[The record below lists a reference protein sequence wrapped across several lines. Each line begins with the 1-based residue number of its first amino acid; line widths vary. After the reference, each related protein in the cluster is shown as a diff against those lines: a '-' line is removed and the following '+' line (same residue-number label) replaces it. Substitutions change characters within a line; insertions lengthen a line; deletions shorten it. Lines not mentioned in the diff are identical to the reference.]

1 MKHKLLTFILAGGM
15 GERLFPLTLY
25 RAKPAVP
32 YLGSY
37 RIIDFTLSNCLNSG
51 IRQIFVLSQYRS
63 ESLERHLV
71 QGWNFF
77 HGPLGEFLITLP
89 PPMRMGGEWYR
100 GTADAIFQNLHV
112 LEREKPLIV
121 LILSGDHIYR
131 MDYRKMIKFHEEK
144 KADATIAAIPV
155 PKKEAKRFGVMEI
168 NKEKKVIAFY
178 EKEPEA
184 PTIPGDPSQC
194 LANMGV
200 YVFETRI
207 LAEAVAKDSRKKN
220 SSHDFG
226 KNIFPEIIKEK
237 NVYAFSLT
245 DASPDS
251 SNFWQDIGTLDS
263 YYKTQISFLSK
274 KPPFPLHFPNWYLHT
289 YSPPYPPAEIENSNI
304 KNSMISGGCK
314 IKKSKIINSILG
326 PNVFVE
332 NDCVIQDSIV
342 MENCIIRKNSKVYK
356 AILDKLIEVPE
367 NFIIS
372 VEEISKK
379 KLPITITEEGI
390 VVLPRGFK
398 LEEKTLS

>member
-32 YLGSY
+32 YLGTY

-77 HGPLGEFLITLP
+77 HGPLGEFLISLP

-112 LEREKPLIV
+112 LEREKPLNV
-121 LILSGDHIYR
+121 LILSGDHVYR
-131 MDYRKMIKFHEEK
+131 MDYRKLIKFHEESG
-144 KADATIAAIPV
+144 ANSTIAAVPV
-155 PKKEAKRFGVMEI
+155 PKKEAKRFGVIQI
-168 NKEKKVIAFY
+168 NEEKKVIAFY
-178 EKEPEA
+178 EKDPEA
-184 PTIPGDPSQC
+184 PAMPTNSNYC

-200 YVFETRI
+200 YVFNTKT
-207 LAEAVAKDSRKKN
+207 LAEAVAKDSRKK
-220 SSHDFG
+220 SSIHDFG
-226 KNIFPEIIKEK
+226 RNIFPELIKDK
-237 NVYAFSLT
+237 NVYAFSLA
-245 DASPDS
+245 DASPDN

-263 YYKTQISFLSK
+263 FYDTQMAFLSK

-289 YSPPYPPAEIENSNI
+289 YIPSYPPSEI
-304 KNSMISGGCK
+304 KNGKIKSSIISVGCK
-314 IKKSKIINSILG
+314 IQNAKIINSILG
-326 PNVFVE
+326 PNVFVGSGSI
-332 NDCVIQDSIV
+332 IQDSII
-342 MENCIIRKNSKVYK
+342 MENCIINKNSIIKK

-367 NFIIS
+367 NSII
-372 VEEISKK
+372 EEKEMK
-379 KLPITITEEGI
+379 EKGLPITITEQGVI
-390 VVLPRGFK
+390 VLPRGFK
-398 LEEKTLS
+398 LEKKL

>member
-71 QGWNFF
+71 HGWNFF
-77 HGPLGEFLITLP
+77 HGPLGEFLISLP
-89 PPMRMGGEWYR
+89 PPMRIGGEWYR
-100 GTADAIFQNLHV
+100 GTADAFFQNLHV
-112 LEREKPLIV
+112 LEREKPENV

-155 PKKEAKRFGVMEI
+155 PKKEAERFGVMEI
-168 NKEKKVIAFY
+168 DEEQRIIAFY
-178 EKEPEA
+178 EKDPNA
-184 PTIPGDPSQC
+184 PTIPRNPSQC

-200 YVFETRI
+200 YVFSTKV

-220 SSHDFG
+220 SIHDFG

-237 NVYAFSLT
+237 RVYGFSLRE
-245 DASPDS
+245 ASPDG

-263 YYKTQISFLSK
+263 YYTTQMAFLSK

-289 YSPPYPPAEIENSNI
+289 YSPPFPPSQIKGCRIENS
-304 KNSMISGGCK
+304 MICGGCVIKKAK
-314 IKKSKIINSILG
+314 IKNSILG
-326 PNVFVE
+326 PNTIVE
-332 NDCVIQDSIV
+332 EGSEIVNSII
-342 MENCIIRKNSKVYK
+342 MENCTIKKNAKVYK
-356 AILDKLIEVPE
+356 TILDKLIEVPE
-367 NFIIS
+367 NFII
-372 VEEISKK
+372 EKDEILEK
-379 KLPITITEEGI
+379 KLPVTITEEGV

-398 LEEKTLS
+398 LEKVALS

>member
-51 IRQIFVLSQYRS
+51 LRQIFVLSQYRS

-77 HGPLGEFLITLP
+77 HGPLGEFLISLP

-100 GTADAIFQNLHV
+100 GTADAFFQNLHV
-112 LEREKPLIV
+112 LERERPENV

-155 PKKEAKRFGVMEI
+155 PKKEAARFGVMEI
-168 NKEKKVIAFY
+168 DSGEKVIAFY
-178 EKEPEA
+178 EKDPKA
-184 PTIPGDPSQC
+184 PTMPDNPSFC

-200 YVFETRI
+200 YVFRTET

-220 SSHDFG
+220 SIHDFG

-237 NVYAFSLT
+237 NVFAFSLT
-245 DASPDS
+245 EASPDG

-263 YYKTQISFLSK
+263 YYSTQMAFLSK
-274 KPPFPLHFPNWYLHT
+274 KPPFPLHFPSWYLHT
-289 YSPPYPPAEIENSNI
+289 YSPPYPPSQIENSKI
-304 KNSMISGGCK
+304 ENSMVCGGTI
-314 IKKSKIINSILG
+314 IKKAKIINSILG
-326 PNVFVE
+326 PNTIVE
-332 NDCVIQDSIV
+332 EGCEIKNSII
-342 MENCIIRKNSKVYK
+342 MENCRIKKNSKIYK

-367 NFIIS
+367 NFIIEKS
-372 VEEISKK
+372 EILNM
-379 KLPITITEEGI
+379 KLPVTVTEEGV

-398 LEEKTLS
+398 LEKSSSG

>member
-15 GERLFPLTLY
+15 GERLLPLTLY

-32 YLGSY
+32 YLGNY

-51 IRQIFVLSQYRS
+51 IRQIFVLAQYRS

-112 LEREKPLIV
+112 LEREKPLNV

-131 MDYRKMIKFHEEK
+131 MDYRKMIKFHEDK
-144 KADATIAAIPV
+144 MADATIGAIPV
-155 PKKEAKRFGVMEI
+155 PRKEAKRFGVMEI
-168 NKEKKVIAFY
+168 NNEKKVIAFF
-178 EKEPEA
+178 EKDPNA
-184 PTIPGDPSQC
+184 PPMPSNPSYC

-200 YVFETRI
+200 YVFSTKV

-220 SSHDFG
+220 SIHDFG

-237 NVYAFSLT
+237 NVYAFLLT
-245 DASPDS
+245 DASPDG
-251 SNFWQDIGTLDS
+251 SNFWQDIGTLNS
-263 YYKTQISFLSK
+263 YYETQMAFLSK
-274 KPPFPLHFPNWYLHT
+274 NPPFPLHFPNWYLHT
-289 YSPPYPPAEIENSNI
+289 YSPPYPPTEIQNSAI

-326 PNVFVE
+326 PNVFIE
-332 NDCVIQDSIV
+332 EGCLIQESII
-342 MENCIIRKNSKVYK
+342 MENCTIRKNSKIKK

-367 NFIIS
+367 NYIIEK
-372 VEEISKK
+372 EEIKQK
-379 KLPITITEEGI
+379 TLPVTITEEGI

-398 LEEKTLS
+398 LEKKLS

>member
-77 HGPLGEFLITLP
+77 HGPLGEFLISLP

-112 LEREKPLIV
+112 LERERPENV

-155 PKKEAKRFGVMEI
+155 PKKEAERFGVMEI
-168 NKEKKVIAFY
+168 DKEKKVIAFY
-178 EKEPEA
+178 EKDPSA
-184 PTIPGDPSQC
+184 PTMPQNPSLC

-200 YVFETRI
+200 YVFTTKT

-220 SSHDFG
+220 SIHDFG
-226 KNIFPEIIKEK
+226 KNIFPEI
-237 NVYAFSLT
+237 
-245 DASPDS
+245 
-251 SNFWQDIGTLDS
+251 
-263 YYKTQISFLSK
+263 
-274 KPPFPLHFPNWYLHT
+274 
-289 YSPPYPPAEIENSNI
+289 
-304 KNSMISGGCK
+304 
-314 IKKSKIINSILG
+314 
-326 PNVFVE
+326 
-332 NDCVIQDSIV
+332 
-342 MENCIIRKNSKVYK
+342 
-356 AILDKLIEVPE
+356 
-367 NFIIS
+367 
-372 VEEISKK
+372 
-379 KLPITITEEGI
+379 
-390 VVLPRGFK
+390 
-398 LEEKTLS
+398 